1 MVVGAQVEAREI
13 GDLGALYADHAE
25 RVRRLVRSDVR
36 APAPVIDDACQ
47 TAWSRLVRHRADVG
61 ADRAVPWL
69 VTTAVREVFRDTRRA
84 NRDVSLEELLDEVGE
99 LQLPRVMPAA
109 DEVVARRARLD
120 SVAEVLPDRQ
130 RRLVWL
136 QALGWSYL
144 EMAQQT
150 GDTPRTVERQLLR
163 ARRALR
169 ECESSDDD

>member
-1 MVVGAQVEAREI
+1 
-13 GDLGALYADHAE
+13 
-25 RVRRLVRSDVR
+25 
-36 APAPVIDDACQ
+36 
-47 TAWSRLVRHRADVG
+47 
-61 ADRAVPWL
+61 
-69 VTTAVREVFRDTRRA
+69 
-84 NRDVSLEELLDEVGE
+84 
-99 LQLPRVMPAA
+99 MPGA
-109 DEVVARRARLD
+109 DEVVERRDRLE

-169 ECESSDDD
+169 QSEASDDG